1 MKATILSILCLALA
15 SCTAAPKPADPF
27 DTAIAQSMGA
37 MVGGII
43 NAGGAQ

>member
-1 MKATILSILCLALA
+1 MKTILFILCLALA
-15 SCTAAPKPADPF
+15 SCTSAPKPADPF

>member
-1 MKATILSILCLALA
+1 MKTAILILCLALA
-15 SCTAAPKPADPF
+15 SCTSAPKAADPF

-43 NAGGAQ
+43 NAGGAE